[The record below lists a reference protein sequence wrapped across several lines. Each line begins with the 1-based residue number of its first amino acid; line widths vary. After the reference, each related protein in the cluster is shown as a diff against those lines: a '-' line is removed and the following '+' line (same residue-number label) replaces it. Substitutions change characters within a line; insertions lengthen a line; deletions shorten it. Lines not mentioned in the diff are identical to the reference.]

1 MREYGR
7 KTEFLSRISPGFSR
21 LGAAVFLAG
30 FLLGMALIFIG
41 QEGLVQNTS
50 FLTSDSLEWI
60 GTLEINRK
68 GLMLYCLRQRL
79 LPAVLLV
86 LAAAAGAGGA
96 AVCLF
101 LLWSGFCAGTLLSV
115 LALRYGIRGIMLFA
129 GGILPQALLLVPA
142 FWLLCGWC
150 VSPGRNR
157 KSFPSVRGRWNAASD
172 FLCAALRMYT
182 GRLCESFHPEQAL
195 FPVPPLSLRKGP
207 EQKKSLP

>member
-7 KTEFLSRISPGFSR
+7 KTELLSRISPGFSR

-86 LAAAAGAGGA
+86 LAAAAGEEPQSVFSSCGA
-96 AVCLF
+96 A
-101 LLWSGFCAGTLLSV
+101 
-115 LALRYGIRGIMLFA
+115 
-129 GGILPQALLLVPA
+129 
-142 FWLLCGWC
+142 
-150 VSPGRNR
+150 
-157 KSFPSVRGRWNAASD
+157 SVRELCFQCSLSD
-172 FLCAALRMYT
+172 TEFGESCCLQAESFRRRFCSYPLSGCCAAGVSRPDGT
-182 GRLCESFHPEQAL
+182 GTEEGLQWEKFSICPGTVECCF
-195 FPVPPLSLRKGP
+195 
-207 EQKKSLP
+207 

>member
-1 MREYGR
+1 MLMREYGR

-157 KSFPSVRGRWNAASD
+157 NGRRASMGKVFHLSGDGGMLLLIFCALLCGCMLEGYVNPSILSRLF
-172 FLCAALRMYT
+172 FL
-182 GRLCESFHPEQAL
+182 LCP
-195 FPVPPLSLRKGP
+195 
-207 EQKKSLP
+207 